1 MRSGNSRWT
10 AGFGLRASALRTTLD
25 LDAYWQGQLGRPV
38 DITGLLSAGLSR
50 RPLTERIFNA
60 FPAFAAAAR
69 DGFYG
74 ALHVTMDDG
83 NLEDDSVADAV
94 RVATARGNAV
104 EIALART
111 LQAMS
116 YAERVA
122 LYLSLSPY
130 EEAAFEA
137 ACSR

>member
-1 MRSGNSRWT
+1 MDGR
-10 AGFGLRASALRTTLD
+10 LRAPALRTTLD
-25 LDAYWQGQLGRPV
+25 LYAYWRGHLGQRV
-38 DITGLLSAGLSR
+38 DTAEMQAAGLSG
-50 RPLTERIFNA
+50 RPLTERVFSA

-83 NLEDDSVADAV
+83 NLEDDSVENAV
-94 RVATARGNAV
+94 REATAQGNAV

-130 EEAAFEA
+130 EEAMFGGE
-137 ACSR
+137 CDR